1 MRGGFDVRP
10 GGSNNVQVRGA
21 VRQGIVV
28 GLAAEARIAAVLG
41 DVATGGGL
49 PAGAEAAAERLVAR
63 GAEAL
68 ISFGLA
74 GGLKPGLRAGEIV
87 VPAAVLEAGTR
98 HLTDP
103 AISRRLG
110 GLTAELM
117 VAGHLVVADAA
128 IKRRLFESTGAVA
141 VDLESGAVARVA
153 ARHRLPF
160 AVLRAICDPA
170 DRTLPPA
177 ALVALSGDGAIRGL
191 RVLTSLLLH
200 PWQMRSLI
208 LLGRD
213 AAIAR
218 RALIAAAGFAV

>member
-110 GLTAELM
+110 GLTADLM

-128 IKRRLFESTGAVA
+128 IKRR
-141 VDLESGAVARVA
+141 LESGAVARVA